1 LRRTWYV
8 LALLGIGIAAAA
20 ATFAYPAIAARSSA
34 SSTVT
39 INVTA
44 SEWKFKLS
52 KTTVPVGTTVV
63 FKVTNKGKIGHD
75 FKINGK
81 KTPLIAPGKTK
92 TITVVFKKK
101 GTLTYICTVS
111 GHAKLGMTGKFGV
124 GVKNVPTT
132 TTTTTTTGGPGP
144 GAGCTSPTTTVNV
157 SMVEYRFVLDKPS
170 FPAGCTQF
178 VITNNGAE
186 VHNFDLDGIHAGQL
200 LNPGGTETWSVTVPA
215 GQHQY
220 ECDVA
225 HHVEF
230 GMLGSLTAT

>member
-1 LRRTWYV
+1 MTAA
-8 LALLGIGIAAAA
+8 ALL
-20 ATFAYPAIAARSSA
+20 AYPALAARSSA

-52 KTTVPVGTTVV
+52 KSTVPVGSTVV
-63 FKVTNKGKIGHD
+63 FKVTNKGKIAHD

-92 TITVVFKKK
+92 TIKVVFKKK
-101 GTLTYICTVS
+101 GTLTFICTVT
-111 GHAKLGMTGKFGV
+111 GHAKLGMTGRFGV
-124 GVKNVPTT
+124 GVKQVVTTTTPTT
-132 TTTTTTTGGPGP
+132 TSGGPPAGP
-144 GAGCTSPTTTVNV
+144 SCTTPVTTVNV
-157 SMVEYRFVLDKPS
+157 SMLEYRFVLDKPS

-178 VITNNGAE
+178 VVKNNGQE
-186 VHNFDLDGIHAGQL
+186 VHNFDLDGIKAGAL
-200 LNPGGTETWSVTVPA
+200 LDPGRTETWSVNVPA

-230 GMLGSLTAT
+230 GMLGALTAT